1 MKLSALFIG
10 FSLGQECYDGE
21 NFYEGDAA
29 GDGSYDCLNW
39 AGSGYEGVHQPV
51 GNKCRQN
58 NPSEAPWCPY
68 NGWVNSYMT
77 CNVPACSK
85 SVSRTDSSWGWGG
98 LSSYNQEPPQQDYN
112 RDYPVS
118 NNNFESDFGSESGW
132 EDANQ
137 NSNRGVRPAGDIDE
151 DMGSFTSERTTT
163 TSPPTTTSTTT
174 MRTTT
179 KRITTTTR
187 RKTYKPLMV
196 SRTKPMPAPAKN
208 PVDIPVKPARN
219 PSSDWTAKYNSRKLE
234 QNDRLPEVLPLSPP
248 PTKMEKDIPELSANE
263 NAEISSNQKLTRM
276 HIQAGNASSLTLE
289 VNNTIHIDTSSMV
302 QILSVVVVIIAFI
315 VFGAMICKGVRLSKF
330 DRDINKIPTDV
341 KMLKTKVDT
350 LHNAFVSQADVN
362 TISEGLHGY
371 VNQENEIE
379 IKKGVMNSAFT
390 FVESNYEKS
399 PEKITTTV
407 QRF

>member
-1 MKLSALFIG
+1 MGRFIEMKLSALFIG
-10 FSLGQECYDGE
+10 LSLGQKCYDGE

-39 AGSGYEGVHQPV
+39 AGSKYNDVHQPI

-58 NPSEAPWCPY
+58 QPSEAPWCPY

-77 CNVPACSK
+77 CNVPKCSS

-98 LSSYNQEPPQQDYN
+98 ATTFTSEEAREDGDYD
-112 RDYPVS
+112 RDYSVD
-118 NNNFESDFGSESGW
+118 NNIFESEFDAEPEYLNTW
-132 EDANQ
+132 EDT
-137 NSNRGVRPAGDIDE
+137 NRGVRPGEIIDE
-151 DMGSFTSERTTT
+151 DMGAFTSERTTT
-163 TSPPTTTSTTT
+163 KTRPPTTTSTTT
-174 MRTTT
+174 TTT
-179 KRITTTTR
+179 RRITTTTR
-187 RKTYKPLMV
+187 RKTFKPLMV
-196 SRTKPMPAPAKN
+196 SRTKPVAAPVASKTFQN
-208 PVDIPVKPARN
+208 SN
-219 PSSDWTAKYNSRKLE
+219 SDWSANHDIEKHLTR
-234 QNDRLPEVLPLSPP
+234 EVLPLGPP
-248 PTKMEKDIPELSANE
+248 PTKTTKEIAEPSTNEK
-263 NAEISSNQKLTRM
+263 AEISSNQKLTRM

-302 QILSVVVVIIAFI
+302 QILSVVVVIIAFF
-315 VFGAMICKGVRLSKF
+315 VFGFMICKGVRLSKL
-330 DRDINKIPTDV
+330 DRDIKKIPTDV

-379 IKKGVMNSAFT
+379 IKKGVMNSAFS
-390 FVESNYEKS
+390 FVESSYEKS

>member
-10 FSLGQECYDGE
+10 LSLGQECYDGE
-21 NFYEGDAA
+21 NFYEGDASS
-29 GDGSYDCLNW
+29 DGTSKCLNW

-51 GNKCRQN
+51 ANKCRQT

-68 NGWVNSYMT
+68 NGWVNSYMP
-77 CNVPACSK
+77 CNVPACSN

-98 LSSYNQEPPQQDYN
+98 SSSYNQEEPQQDYN

-118 NNNFESDFGSESGW
+118 NNNYESDFGLNSRW
-132 EDANQ
+132 EDSNQ
-137 NSNRGVRPAGDIDE
+137 NTNRGVRPGAAIDE
-151 DMGSFTSERTTT
+151 DIGAFTSERTTT
-163 TSPPTTTSTTT
+163 TVPPT
-174 MRTTT
+174 
-179 KRITTTTR
+179 TTTTR
-187 RKTYKPLMV
+187 RTTTTTRRVMTTTRRRTNKPLIV
-196 SRTKPMPAPAKN
+196 SRTKPMIVPAAPAHAQVDKN
-208 PVDIPVKPARN
+208 PAQN
-219 PSSDWTAKYNSRKLE
+219 PSSDWRANYNAGKLE
-234 QNDRLPEVLPLSPP
+234 QKDHFPEVLPLSPP
-248 PTKMEKDIPELSANE
+248 PKDVPESSTNE
-263 NAEISSNQKLTRM
+263 NAEISSNQKLTKM

-315 VFGAMICKGVRLSKF
+315 VFGSMICRGVRLSKF
-330 DRDINKIPTDV
+330 DKDIKKIPTDV

-379 IKKGVMNSAFT
+379 IKKGVMNSAFS
-390 FVESNYEKS
+390 FVESSYEKS